1 MGMGSNPNF
10 QGSHFRA
17 RNDDGPS
24 EVAPPT
30 GASWFAPKTTNW
42 GQLVDLNFRVRMLV
56 YSIVSINDGL
66 HTLHLGAS
74 YNGGAYFRVTP
85 TSSIIKF
92 SDTTHWANNDNTSD
106 WAGRLGSRKLYPD
119 PMNSLV
125 DGDDGGDDWAIQST
139 SHNLNELEFEAEF
152 SLQIVSGDVSE
163 GDTIDLRIFQLNLSP
178 FLNGYDF
185 TPRMTVA
192 SVPAI
197 TNTPATETPVGV
209 DYAEQMTASGAVVT
223 WSLTEAPVGATI
235 DSATGLIAWTPP
247 EESERERLDFTAVAT
262 TLVGSDTLS
271 WQVCV
276 TAPQMTGTR
285 EIVPALTA
293 KVEVL

>member
-85 TSSIIKF
+85 TSSIIQF
-92 SDTTHWANNDNTSD
+92 SDTTHWVNNDNTTE
-106 WAGRLGSRKLYPD
+106 WPGRLGSRLLYPA

-125 DGDDGGDDWAIQST
+125 DGDDGEDDWEIQST

-152 SLQIVSGDVSE
+152 SLQVVSGDVSD
-163 GDTIDLRIFQLNLSP
+163 GDTIELRIFQLSLSP
-178 FLNGYDF
+178 FLAGYDF
-185 TPRMTVA
+185 TPLMTVA

-197 TNTPATETPVGV
+197 TSTPTLVAPVGV
-209 DYAEQMTASGAVVT
+209 DYAEQVTASGGVVV
-223 WSLTEAPVGATI
+223 WSLTVAPPGATI
-235 DSATGLIAWTPP
+235 NSATGLIAWMPP
-247 EESERERLDFTAVAT
+247 EESERDRIDFTAVAT
-262 TLVGSDTLS
+262 TPVGSDTVS

-276 TAPQMTGTR
+276 TAPQMTATLR
-285 EIVPALTA
+285 I
-293 KVEVL
+293 